1 MKKISLLLIITIL
14 IFTGCKNMSN
24 TPTAKVE
31 NFMEKYQS
39 MDNSVLNQL
48 DSIVE
53 NRSDLT
59 DEQKSKYKT
68 LMEKQYQNLSYTI
81 KKEKIDGDNASVVI
95 EVETY
100 DYRNALNKSEAY
112 FDNNEKEFKKD
123 DGSIDLKKYW
133 DYKIEEMIKVDD
145 RITNEIVF
153 VLHKEK
159 DEWKLNDISDMD
171 REKIHGLYRR

>member
-1 MKKISLLLIITIL
+1 MKKISLLFLIIIL
-14 IFTGCKNMSN
+14 ILTGCKNMSN

-39 MDNSVLNQL
+39 MDSSVLNQL
-48 DSIVE
+48 DSILE
-53 NRSDLT
+53 NNSSLT
-59 DEQKSKYKT
+59 DEQKSKYKS

-81 KKEKIDGDNASVVI
+81 KNENIDGDNANVVV

-112 FDNNEKEFKKD
+112 FDNNEYEFKNK
-123 DGSIDLKKYW
+123 DGSIDIKKYW
-133 DYKIEEMIKVDD
+133 DYKLEEMIKVDD
-145 RITNEIVF
+145 RIKNEIVF

-159 DEWKLNDISDMD
+159 KKWVLDNISDID
-171 REKIHGLYRR
+171 REKIHGLYRG